1 MTTPW
6 KITGRLWKYFAGAV
20 LRQSNEFRYYDSCK
34 RPFGLRSAMAV
45 TFEFQCSSVEWGQKA
60 RILHLLSTRKAMES
74 MLCMGE
80 L

>member
-1 MTTPW
+1 
-6 KITGRLWKYFAGAV
+6 
-20 LRQSNEFRYYDSCK
+20 
-34 RPFGLRSAMAV
+34 MAV